1 MYQKTILKNGLR
13 LITVPMEGTKAVTV
27 LVLFGTGSKYETR
40 EQNGLSHFL
49 EHMFFKGTTKR
60 PNTLAIAETLDR
72 IGGQY
77 NAFTSKEM
85 TGYWAKAARPHLDL
99 LLDWVSDIL
108 LNSKFDIKEIDRE
121 RGVIIEEVNM
131 YQDMPSEYVGILWD
145 ELLYGD
151 QPAGWPVIGTK
162 KNIQGFNHEKFLNYF
177 RNHYL
182 ANNAVV
188 VVAGQLDHDDIKT
201 KVDNYFGGLNQ
212 ATAAIKK
219 SVVEKQTQPQC
230 LIHFKKTDQTHFC
243 LGTRAYNLS
252 HPDKYALSLLAIIL
266 GGNMSSRLFIK
277 VRERLGLAYYV
288 KTGVEMQTDI
298 GYLVTQAGVDH
309 QKAGKAISAILT
321 EYQKIAKEPIS
332 EDELKK
338 AKDCVSGHV
347 ILEMESSDAQAS
359 FHADQELLENKI
371 LTIEEQLG
379 MIEKVAV
386 ADLSRVAQDIFQPA
400 KLNLALIGPFKD
412 KEKFEKLLPGVKT
425 P

>member
-49 EHMFFKGTTKR
+49 EHMFFKGTQKR
-60 PNTLAIAETLDR
+60 PDTLSIAETLDR
-72 IGGQY
+72 VGGQY

-99 LLDWVSDIL
+99 VLDWVSDIL

-145 ELLYGD
+145 QLLYGD

-162 KNIQGFNHEKFLNYF
+162 ENIQGFSHEKFLNYF
-177 RNHYL
+177 RDHYL

-201 KVDNYFGGLNQ
+201 KIDNYFGGLNQ
-212 ATAAIKK
+212 AATMTKK

-230 LIHFKKTDQTHFC
+230 LVHFKKTDQTHFC

-288 KTGVEMQTDI
+288 KTGVEMETDT

-309 QKAGKAISAILT
+309 QKAGKAISAILA
-321 EYQKIAKEPIS
+321 EYQRIAKEPVS

-338 AKDCVSGHV
+338 AKDCIAGHT

-359 FHADQELLENKI
+359 FFADQELLENEI

-379 MIEKVAV
+379 MIEKVTV
-386 ADLSRVAQDIFQPA
+386 ADLSRVARDIFQPA
-400 KLNLALIGPFKD
+400 KLNMALIGPFK
-412 KEKFEKLLPGVKT
+412 EKSKFDRLLSS
-425 P
+425 